1 MALKTNTKGALKRLV
16 VPMVPWEE
24 FWTEERIERR
34 LRELGPVKGEREFL
48 KFMREAMARQ
58 AAAKAN
64 EEKAAKGER

>member
-1 MALKTNTKGALKRLV
+1 
-16 VPMVPWEE
+16 MVPWEE
-24 FWTEERIERR
+24 FWTKERIERR

-58 AAAKAN
+58 AAAKAS

>member
-1 MALKTNTKGALKRLV
+1 MKAYSKTDPKDRKV
-16 VPMVPWEE
+16 KMVPVEE
-24 FWTEERIERR
+24 FWTRERRERR

-58 AAAKAN
+58 AAAKAS